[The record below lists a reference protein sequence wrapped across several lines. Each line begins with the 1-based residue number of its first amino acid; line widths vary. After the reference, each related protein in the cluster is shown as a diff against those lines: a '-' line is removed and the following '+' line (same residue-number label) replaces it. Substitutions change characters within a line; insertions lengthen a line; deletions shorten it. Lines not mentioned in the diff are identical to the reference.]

1 MLLWDVNNV
10 VSRRAWARN
19 SGAIEAI
26 NHAMKN
32 NPNLKVTVPYLTD
45 DAIFDDMIG

>member
-1 MLLWDVNNV
+1 MELHEEHG
-10 VSRRAWARN
+10 RN

-26 NHAMKN
+26 NHAMKI